1 MTPLNLE
8 AQCQLA
14 TKTNIQRLYITD
26 DANGVVFFF
35 YFICVFS
42 VCGCCVGL
50 RPRSSRMGSD
60 FVLIFF
66 FLSVEFGEPHSGGS
80 LYRSRCY

>member
-35 YFICVFS
+35 ISF
-42 VCGCCVGL
+42 VCFL
-50 RPRSSRMGSD
+50 
-60 FVLIFF
+60 FVAVVWVCDRVR
-66 FLSVEFGEPHSGGS
+66 VEWEAT
-80 LYRSRCY
+80 LC